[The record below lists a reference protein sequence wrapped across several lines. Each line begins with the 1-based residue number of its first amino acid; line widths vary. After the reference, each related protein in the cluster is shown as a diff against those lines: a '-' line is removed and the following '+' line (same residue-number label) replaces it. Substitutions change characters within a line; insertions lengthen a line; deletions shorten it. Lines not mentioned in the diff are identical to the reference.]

1 MRNAGGERQME
12 GDRRVLTMLDLIF
25 IAVILIFFAA
35 AFLYVRFCERV

>member
-1 MRNAGGERQME
+1 ME